1 MNEDKDVV
9 GLESAVPNPKKTIGN
24 LRGSAYDL
32 NHAVADLIDNSIE
45 SDSTNIHVTVAL
57 DGSYISISDDGHGM
71 DEKTHQESMKL
82 ASETRQYSSDDL
94 GKFGTGMK
102 AASLS
107 LGKSLTV
114 ATKSVGSAEVTVRR
128 LDEDH
133 VIATNDWDVATQVL
147 TEKALPSEVIEKLLD
162 NRHGTCIILEK
173 LDKAFGPVGDKP
185 VTQRRILTHLEELEA
200 HLGLVFHRFIDGSY
214 RNKQVNIYLNDTLVR
229 AWDPFCLKANVTNPT
244 LAFDETKVSL
254 GLGREIRLQGYC
266 LPKKDEFRDE
276 SEHRAAGGPKK
287 WNDSQ
292 GFYVYRN
299 GRLIRWGGWLRTRSS
314 DEHVKLARI
323 RLDFDGSQD
332 TLFSIN
338 VAKSNVELPQQLRE
352 KLAPYIK
359 EVAAAADKRY
369 RSGKKT
375 PPRPQPP
382 GRDGGPKPPARSY
395 RANDLATIIASYL
408 QDDPQ
413 KLDDLK
419 RAVTNAEPDLAAQIR
434 WELGSN
440 D

>member
-82 ASETRQYSSDDL
+82 ASETREYSSDDL

-147 TEKALPSEVIEKLLD
+147 TKKALPSEVIEKLLD

-173 LDKAFGPVGDKP
+173 LDKAFGPLGDKP
-185 VTQRRILTHLEELEA
+185 VTQSRILTHLLELES

-214 RNKQVNIYLNDTLVR
+214 RNKEVNIYLNDALVR
-229 AWDPFCLKANVTNPT
+229 AWDPFCLKADVTNPT

-314 DEHVKLARI
+314 DEHLKLARI

-332 TLFSIN
+332 ALFSIN
-338 VAKSNVELPQQLRE
+338 VAKSTVELPQQLRE

-359 EVAAAADKRY
+359 EVSAAADKRY
-369 RSGKKT
+369 RSGKQT

-382 GRDGGPKPPARSY
+382 GRSGGPKPPPRSY

-419 RAVTNAEPDLAAQIR
+419 RAVTNAEPGLAAQIR
-434 WELGSN
+434 WELGNN